1 MAQNPGD
8 NSIIHNARTIDEL
21 VRWASLEQASDNL
34 LWIRKF
40 GRSGNLTADT
50 KEDVWEVGGTRAMP
64 YTAGEV
70 MNCVSTSVNDDVV
83 GTGAQY
89 IQISGLDTDYNL
101 QTDTIAMD
109 GTTPVGSTSTNF
121 ITIDRARVVTSGSG
135 QKNDGAITIV
145 GATSGNTYAKINTG
159 ESITQ
164 QSHFTVPAGYTLFT
178 LDTRLSIY
186 RSSGAN
192 ATRGA
197 EIDQM
202 VYIPSIN
209 TIYQTIRLGVT
220 NTGPQNFSPRLV
232 AQTPAKSTLWYQA
245 TVDTNNSVVT
255 SSASYLLV
263 KGDYNLRTEI

>member
-8 NSIIHNARTIDEL
+8 NIQIANARTLDEL
-21 VRWASLEQASDNL
+21 VRWASLEQAADQV

-40 GRSGNLTADT
+40 GRSGTLTADSA
-50 KEDVWEVGGTRAMP
+50 EDVWEAGGTRAMP

-70 MNCVSTSVNDDVV
+70 MNVVSTSINDDVA

-101 QTDTIAMD
+101 QTDTIVMD
-109 GTTPVGSTSTNF
+109 GTNPVASSSTNF
-121 ITIDRARVVTSGSG
+121 ITVDRARVVLSGSG
-135 QKNDGAITIV
+135 KTNAGNITV
-145 GATSGNTYAKINTG
+145 TGATSGNTHAKINAN

-186 RSSGAN
+186 RSAGAN
-192 ATRGA
+192 SARGA

-202 VYIPSIN
+202 VYVPAAN
-209 TIYQTIRLGVT
+209 TTYQTIRLGIT

-232 AQTPAKSTLWYQA
+232 ANTPAKSTLWYRA
-245 TVDTNNSVVT
+245 TADSNNSVVT
-255 SSASYLLV
+255 SSVSYLLV